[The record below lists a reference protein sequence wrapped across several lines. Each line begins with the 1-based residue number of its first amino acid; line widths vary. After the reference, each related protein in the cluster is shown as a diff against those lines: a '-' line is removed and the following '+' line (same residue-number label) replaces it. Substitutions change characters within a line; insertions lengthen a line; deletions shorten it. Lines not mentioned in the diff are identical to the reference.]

1 MLEVLE
7 FSIVHDCSLDV
18 KGCSRH
24 VLRLGLV
31 IQTSMA
37 KIETMSPY
45 VAKSCVIALRSCHL
59 EVLRH
64 SEQSAK
70 KVIRT

>member
-1 MLEVLE
+1 MTKPAVI
-7 FSIVHDCSLDV
+7 F
-18 KGCSRH
+18 
-24 VLRLGLV
+24 LRLGIV

-37 KIETMSPY
+37 KVGTMSPY
-45 VAKSCVIALRSCHL
+45 VAKSCVIALRSWTL

-70 KVIRT
+70 KVIRA